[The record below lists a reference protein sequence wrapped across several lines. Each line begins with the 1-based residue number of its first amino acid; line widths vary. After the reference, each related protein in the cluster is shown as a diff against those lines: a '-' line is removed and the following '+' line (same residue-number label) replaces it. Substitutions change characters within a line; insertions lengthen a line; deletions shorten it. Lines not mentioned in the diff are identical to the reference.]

1 MLTLD
6 ELKLLRKTA
15 LTGANHSGHLAE
27 FQALVRG
34 NPTPES
40 ELVWKVCENTIKA
53 LRAGLDR
60 SRVDLARDVALAGLA
75 HPLVAVRKNA
85 FYRLAELAR
94 VLSSKSCYE
103 EWLGSEVLDACQRG
117 LSDPGTDW
125 DKHGNPL
132 QDKGTLTLAGK
143 SSEVLNGLG
152 KEARAH
158 RCFYGALQGLDRVNG
173 FLATGS
179 LNPVY
184 GRKLMDT
191 LLDNLEGLIHAEAP
205 MPQAALTPALYP
217 SYLIELLNVAASTEY
232 RHVPL
237 EPMMDLVRWIPR
249 RKRYI
254 WHIVEVL
261 LQDDYPHLHDMLWAH
276 MAREMEG
283 GHFAAELKH
292 GLRKSVQDGHLPS
305 ERVPDELR
313 PLLVR

>member
-1 MLTLD
+1 MLTL
-6 ELKLLRKTA
+6 EGLKQLRKQA
-15 LTGANHSGHLAE
+15 LAGADHSAHLAE
-27 FQALVRG
+27 MQELARAQ
-34 NPTPES
+34 PTPES
-40 ELVWKVCENTIKA
+40 ELAWKVVENTIKA
-53 LRAGLDR
+53 FYGGLDR
-60 SRVDLARDVALAGLA
+60 SRVGFVTGVALAGVA
-75 HPLVAVRKNA
+75 HPLLGVRKNA

-103 EWLGSEVLDACQRG
+103 EWLGTEVLDACQRG

-125 DKHGNPL
+125 DEYGNPL
-132 QDKGTLTLAGK
+132 QEKGTLTLAGK
-143 SSEVLNGLG
+143 SRDVLNGLG

-261 LQDDYPHLHDMLWAH
+261 LQDDYPNLHDMLWAH

-305 ERVPDELR
+305 ERVPEDLR